1 MKTTEILARLA
12 DERRRVNPASAFGGP
27 RPSDEFRAGIF
38 ADLLAAEDFHHLT
51 SGHPVSPDRFHVYR
65 REATSP
71 TGCRLAASFEKG
83 TPFRKVLAR
92 AGKAICA
99 GGQMS
104 GATP

>member
-38 ADLLAAEDFHHLT
+38 ADLLAAEDFHHTT
-51 SGHPVSPDRFHVYR
+51 SGHPGSPDRFHVYQR
-65 REATSP
+65 DDSSP
-71 TGCRLAASFEKG
+71 TGCRLAASFDKR
-83 TPFRKVLAR
+83 TPFREVLAR
-92 AGKAICA
+92 AGKPVCA
-99 GGQMS
+99 GGQMG